1 MRDGL
6 DKALQVNFGIQFEM
20 TLKIL
25 SQQQRD
31 ATEMEAGRLA
41 KELEKAQIHLAKHQE
56 AAESTRIEFER
67 MSAELSRVMDKLEK
81 SEGEK
86 DGLKQAV
93 KMFEQNQ
100 NQQSHNEKQFSS
112 IQAEI
117 HQLSVER

>member
-1 MRDGL
+1 M
-6 DKALQVNFGIQFEM
+6 
-20 TLKIL
+20 
-25 SQQQRD
+25 
-31 ATEMEAGRLA
+31 A

-81 SEGEK
+81 SESDK
-86 DGLKQAV
+86 DSLKQAV
-93 KMFEQNQ
+93 KVFEQNQ
-100 NQQSHNEKQFSS
+100 TATNEKQFSN